1 MNTSDLNLLNE
12 FAERIRS
19 RYPEARIMAF
29 GSRARGT
36 AEEHSDLDVCVV
48 LRLLNRDARKF
59 IRQVAWE
66 ISYRSGVVITTV
78 KYSLGAF
85 DSGPS
90 AASPLVHTIMREG
103 IAA

>member
-1 MNTSDLNLLNE
+1 MKTSDLKLLNE
-12 FAERIRS
+12 FAARIRS
-19 RYPEARIMAF
+19 RYPEARILAF

-36 AEEHSDLDVCVV
+36 AEEYSDLDVCVV
-48 LRLLNRDARKF
+48 LRLLNREARKF
-59 IRQVAWE
+59 IQEVAWE

-85 DSGPS
+85 DSGLG
-90 AASPLVHTIMREG
+90 AASPLVLTIMREG